1 VILELAERRAGRA
14 GGTASALI
22 WLAGNAAGLVAAL
35 VVQALVH
42 HPGAAF
48 AVLAVMLAA
57 GLPLLLALRQ
67 RSDGTSRAQVRV
79 QVL

>member
-1 VILELAERRAGRA
+1 
-14 GGTASALI
+14 
-22 WLAGNAAGLVAAL
+22 AL

-79 QVL
+79 QVP